1 MNEDFT
7 YIDFDG
13 VILDSEERML
23 ERKYNVGFHNHKDE
37 KEFDEYFS
45 YTDIYP
51 KEWDYIIREANS
63 INNSVEI
70 IQELEFLKKKIAI
83 LTKIHT
89 LNEMRVKVE
98 DLRNHRKIYCPIIF
112 VPPAVKKHNVVMPN
126 GQLLIDDSK
135 KNIKLWNENGGQGLI
150 FDKNI
155 SYDTNEKVKSLEFLL
170 KR

>member
-1 MNEDFT
+1 MNNNYT

-23 ERKYNVGFHNHKDE
+23 DRKYSVGFHNHMDE
-37 KEFDEYFS
+37 KEYDEYFN
-45 YTDIYP
+45 YTNLHP
-51 KEWDYIIREANS
+51 EEWDYIIREANS

-70 IQELEFLKKKIAI
+70 IKELERMKKKIAI

-89 LNEMRVKVE
+89 LYEMKVKVE
-98 DLRNHRKIYCPIIF
+98 DIRNNRKIKCPIFF
-112 VPPAVKKHNVVMPN
+112 VPPGIKKHNVVIPN

-135 KNIKLWNENGGQGLI
+135 KNINLWIANGGEGVV
-150 FDKNI
+150 FDKSLSQN
-155 SYDTNEKVKSLEFLL
+155 DNDKVKSLEFLI